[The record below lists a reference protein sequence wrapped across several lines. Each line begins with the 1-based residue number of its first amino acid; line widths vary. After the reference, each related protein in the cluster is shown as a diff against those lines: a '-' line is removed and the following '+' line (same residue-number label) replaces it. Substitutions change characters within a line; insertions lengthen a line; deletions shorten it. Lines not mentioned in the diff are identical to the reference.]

1 MYDPANFSLR
11 DMTNCGAALRQSGRG
26 AANMETVANRTV
38 GYLYEHLTNSQTG
51 ERACALVRFFKT
63 HAFQELEPD
72 LQKFALQMLDDVTP
86 SPSIKC
92 LTLLATAGDEPA
104 WNARGQSIHH
114 RAVPLP
120 SDDIVARFPMIS
132 QLIRQFG
139 LDTGNVLEPDERFL
153 LDQAQTTYNVF
164 HVYQAQG
171 SPIIPAQSDF
181 VIPYRIRSV
190 LGFGGVLPDGDLF
203 ATILFSKVTIS
214 RESAEMFRP
223 LALSVKVALLD
234 VASEAVFA

>member
-1 MYDPANFSLR
+1 MYDPANFSLL
-11 DMTNCGAALRQSGRG
+11 DMTNCSAALRRSGRG
-26 AANMETVANRTV
+26 APNMETVANRTV
-38 GYLYEHLTNSQTG
+38 GYLHEHLVNSQTG
-51 ERACALVRFFKT
+51 ASACALVRFFKT
-63 HAFQELEPD
+63 HPFQALEPD
-72 LQKFALQMLDDVTP
+72 LQTFALQMLGNVAPPP
-86 SPSIKC
+86 STKC

-104 WNARGQSIHH
+104 WNARRQSIGH

-120 SDDIVARFPMIS
+120 SDDIVQRFPMVS
-132 QLIRQFG
+132 QLIHQFG
-139 LDTGNVLEPDERFL
+139 LDTPTVLEPDEKFL

-164 HVYQAQG
+164 HVYEAQG

-181 VIPYRIRSV
+181 VIPYGIRSV
-190 LGFGGVLPDGDLF
+190 LGFGGMLPDGDLF
-203 ATILFSKVTIS
+203 ATILFSKVSIS